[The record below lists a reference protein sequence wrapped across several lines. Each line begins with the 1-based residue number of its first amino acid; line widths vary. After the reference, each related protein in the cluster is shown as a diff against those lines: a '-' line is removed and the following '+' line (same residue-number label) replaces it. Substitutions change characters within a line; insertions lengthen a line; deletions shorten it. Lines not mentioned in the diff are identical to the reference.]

1 LSQVDLEDT
10 NQYSLDKIKSE
21 LGNENMD
28 EWLETNNL
36 VLPSQSCFVNY
47 IHMRNGESH
56 ITLDTKNFNIFS
68 ISSFEDFEIE
78 NLDNGPIE
86 DCFAPY
92 ATSIPV
98 STTKVSCENE
108 TYGKI
113 SLYVY
118 EFSNLQL
125 RNAFRIETEKQV
137 NLANSIGAMVF
148 KSNKSF
154 TIPKLNSEKIVQ
166 PALELDDK
174 FIPQLFVTKE
184 RIGAIAVRV

>member
-1 LSQVDLEDT
+1 M
-10 NQYSLDKIKSE
+10 DK
-21 LGNENMD
+21 
-28 EWLETNNL
+28 WLEKNNL
-36 VLPSQSCFVNY
+36 VLPSLSCFVNY

-78 NLDNGPIE
+78 NIENGPID

-98 STTKVSCENE
+98 STTKISCETE
-108 TYGKI
+108 TYGKV

-137 NLANSIGAMVF
+137 NLANSIGSMVF
-148 KSNKSF
+148 KSKSF
-154 TIPKLNSEKIVQ
+154 TIPKLNSEKFVQ

-174 FIPQLFVTKE
+174 YIPQLFVTKE
-184 RIGAIAVRV
+184 KMGAIAVRV